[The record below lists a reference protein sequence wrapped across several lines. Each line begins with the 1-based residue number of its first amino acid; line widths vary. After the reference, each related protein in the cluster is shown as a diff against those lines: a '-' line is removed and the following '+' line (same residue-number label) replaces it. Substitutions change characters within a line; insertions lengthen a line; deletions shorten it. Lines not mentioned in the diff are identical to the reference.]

1 MQLRRRA
8 GSVQRGFTLLGLLA
22 WAIVIG
28 FVALIGLRVFPSVNE
43 YFTILRAVNKVASEG
58 GSTVAEIRAAFDR
71 QKDIEY
77 SISSISGRDLE
88 ITKEN
93 DRVVVRFAYDKEI
106 ELFPPVY
113 LLIKYQGEGRAR

>member
-8 GSVQRGFTLLGLLA
+8 GAVQRGFTLLGLLA

-106 ELFPPVY
+106 ELFSPVY